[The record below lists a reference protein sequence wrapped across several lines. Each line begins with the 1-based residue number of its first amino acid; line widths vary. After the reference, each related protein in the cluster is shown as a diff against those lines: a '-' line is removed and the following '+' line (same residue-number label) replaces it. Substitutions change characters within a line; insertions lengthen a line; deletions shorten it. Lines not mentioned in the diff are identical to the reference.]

1 MRTVLTSQ
9 YNDVLSLMTEMVEDC
24 SSSEK
29 TYLESAIEEL
39 NRAKLENIRIKK
51 DEANAMYS
59 EGTMDSDEVI
69 EYMSY
74 LESEEVDAIQ
84 VTTPYMTEA
93 GMGTSA
99 ALAISEAKAY
109 NSDKYTEV
117 TEIKNGTRMGKSA
130 IYFIHSRLKKAAILK
145 QLSVCPT
152 KLKKKKVSDTSFEVY
167 YQKSKVASGTITQKG
182 NSYSI
187 KVSANGE
194 FTDSVYS
201 AYISATC
208 GIMTAEIK
216 SELANAKS
224 QWKSMSKK
232 SEKVIKEYVESVI
245 AETGSTES
253 IDEHL
258 QMALESGDMNFFAIQ
273 VFNRIRNSHE
283 IKLLNQ

>member
-29 TYLESAIEEL
+29 PYLESAIKEL
-39 NRAKLENIRIKK
+39 NHAKLENIGIKK
-51 DEANAMYS
+51 EETNAMYS
-59 EGTMDSDEVI
+59 EGTMDSDEAM

-74 LESEEVDAIQ
+74 LESEEMDAIQ

-93 GMGTSA
+93 GMGISA
-99 ALAISEAKAY
+99 ALAISESKAY
-109 NSDKYTEV
+109 SSNKYTEV
-117 TEIKNGTRMGKSA
+117 TKIANGDQIGKSA
-130 IYFIHSRLKKAAILK
+130 IHFIHSRLKKAAILK
-145 QLSVCPT
+145 HLSVCPT
-152 KLKKKKVSDTSFEVY
+152 KLKKKKVSNGSFEFY
-167 YQKSKVASGTITQKG
+167 YQNSKAASATITQKG
-182 NSYSI
+182 NSYSV
-187 KVSANGE
+187 KVSADGA
-194 FTDSVYS
+194 FTDSVYN

-208 GIMTAEIK
+208 GVMTAEIK

-245 AETGSTES
+245 EETGSTET

-258 QMALESGDMNFFAIQ
+258 KMALESGDVNPFAIQ

>member
-29 TYLESAIEEL
+29 PYLESAIKEL
-39 NRAKLENIRIKK
+39 NRAKLENIGIKK
-51 DEANAMYS
+51 EETNAMYS
-59 EGTMDSDEVI
+59 EGTMDSDEAM

-74 LESEEVDAIQ
+74 LESEEMDAIQ

-93 GMGTSA
+93 GMGISA
-99 ALAISEAKAY
+99 ALAISESKAY
-109 NSDKYTEV
+109 NSNKYIEV
-117 TEIKNGTRMGKSA
+117 TKITNGDRIGKSA
-130 IYFIHSRLKKAAILK
+130 IHFIHSRLKKAAILK
-145 QLSVCPT
+145 HLSVCPT
-152 KLKKKKVSDTSFEVY
+152 KLKKKKVSDGSFDFY
-167 YQKSKVASGTITQKG
+167 YQNSKAASATITQKG
-182 NSYSI
+182 NSYSV
-187 KVSANGE
+187 KVSADGA
-194 FTDSVYS
+194 FTDSVYN

-208 GIMTAEIK
+208 GVMTAEIK

-245 AETGSTES
+245 EETGSTET

-258 QMALESGDMNFFAIQ
+258 KMALESGDVNPFAIQ